1 MMLYYLDSSAWA
13 KRYFQETGSEA
24 VEVLFEQTPVMACSP
39 LGLIEVGSTMA
50 RKRSAGEMT
59 PDEFEAKRA
68 SLLKDWQRFLQID
81 VIPSVVLR
89 AFDASGAYGLRGAD
103 SLHLASA
110 LALKEQLEPDS
121 GEFALVTSDRELKTA
136 ALKAGLAVVDPQ
148 EQGKRPAE
156 SRSPTHRSPR

>member
-13 KRYFQETGSEA
+13 KRYFEETGSEA
-24 VEVLFEQTPVMACSP
+24 VNSLFEQAPLMACSP

-50 RKRSAGEMT
+50 RKRKAGEAT
-59 PDEFEAKRA
+59 REEFGPMRA

-81 VIPSVVLR
+81 ITPSVVLR
-89 AFDASGAYGLRGAD
+89 AFDATGVYGLRGAD

-110 LALKEQLEPDS
+110 LALKEQLDPDS
-121 GEFALVTSDRELKTA
+121 QEFALVTSDRELKAA

-148 EQGKRPAE
+148 G
-156 SRSPTHRSPR
+156 